1 MLDSAGYEID
11 FGAEKIVAA
20 TKDNR
25 KIAVEVKSFLT
36 ISLAYEFHRVL
47 GQYLNY
53 RTFLGLKE
61 SDRMLYLAISQN
73 ANEEFFKQESTKLI
87 LETFEVKL
95 LVFEPENQTIESWI
109 EK

>member
-25 KIAVEVKSFLT
+25 KIAVEV
-36 ISLAYEFHRVL
+36 L

-73 ANEEFFKQESTKLI
+73 AYEEFFKQESTKLI